1 MWVARHPY
9 AAGYR
14 GGAALLLASL
24 LLNISSRLFER
35 PSLPAW
41 RPITWEITSF
51 CGSLAALWLVV
62 WAVRRG
68 TMVTRARVVALHLA
82 AATAYS
88 AIHCTVMWT
97 LRRAVYT
104 VAGAPYGWSVSF
116 GQILYEYRKDVFAY
130 ATLGILYW
138 AAVRAVAAS
147 AAPLN
152 PALNPAPNPAPAAP
166 IGPPGSGIPLFEIRD
181 GAHLLRVPVPTILAA
196 ESSGN
201 YVTIRLQD
209 GREKLMR
216 ATLAQVES
224 LLTSHGFLRVHRS
237 WLVNPAHVRE
247 ITPTGAGDYRVMLDS
262 GLLVPLSRR
271 YPEAARSLR
280 APGG

>member
-1 MWVARHPY
+1 MVHRPY
-9 AAGYR
+9 AAAYL
-14 GGAALLLASL
+14 GGTAVLFASL
-24 LLNISSRLFER
+24 LLNISSRLYER

-51 CGSLAALWLVV
+51 GGSLAAYWLIV

-68 TMVTRARVVALHLA
+68 TALAGARRLALHLA
-82 AATAYS
+82 AATGYS

-104 VAGAPYGWSVSF
+104 AAGAPYGWSVPL

-130 ATLGILYW
+130 AILGILYW
-138 AAVRAVAAS
+138 AAARAI
-147 AAPLN
+147 AAP
-152 PALNPAPNPAPAAP
+152 APPPTPSPILVPAAP
-166 IGPPGSGIPLFEIRD
+166 IGPPVSGIPLFQIRD
-181 GAHLLRVPVPTILAA
+181 GAHLLRVPVSTILAA

-224 LLTSHGFLRVHRS
+224 LLTGHGFLRVHRS
-237 WLVNPAHVRE
+237 WLINPGHVRE
-247 ITPTGAGDYRVMLDS
+247 ITPTGAGDYRVVMDS

-271 YPEAARSLR
+271 YPQAARSLR
-280 APGG
+280 ALGG